1 MKNLEQLKELA
12 ATLPEAVKD
21 NALNLVTRMGE
32 VIEGIGDNGQ
42 EWRPSFLRLV
52 QGTTDRSSI
61 PKGTAIGDMVIGEK
75 RIEGPLHFIPFRMW
89 QGRQYWDPDQTNAK
103 MLCQSPDAKLGYVG
117 IECRTCPFSQWVE
130 GEGSACGK
138 IHTVISITA
147 DLSDIFLTNYSKSG
161 YKVGTELE
169 GLLKK
174 AGVSPYHR
182 TYGLSSATSATAKNV
197 EVYKLEVLDPTKRN
211 TPKEYLP
218 FLKVLF
224 DNISSDRKDMLSAFY
239 EGAARRKELGVTI
252 PGLAAPAAA
261 ADTVL
266 AVENATT
273 TEVVEEAKVSSSA
286 MKYNLK

>member
-12 ATLPEAVKD
+12 AALPEVVKD
-21 NALNLVTRMGE
+21 NALGLVSRMGE
-32 VIEGIGDNGQ
+32 VIEGIGDEGQ
-42 EWRPSFLRLV
+42 EWKPSFLRLV

-61 PKGTAIGDMVIGEK
+61 PKGTSIGDMVIGEK

-89 QGRQYWDPDQTNAK
+89 QGRQYWDPDPANSK
-103 MLCQSPDAKLGYVG
+103 LLCQSPDTKLGYVG
-117 IECRTCPFSQWVE
+117 IECRSCPFAQWVE

-147 DLSDIFLTNYSKSG
+147 DLSEIFLTNYSKSG

-169 GLLKK
+169 SLLKK

-182 TYGLSSATSATAKNV
+182 TYGLSSTTSATAKNV
-197 EVYKLEVLDPTKRN
+197 EVFKLEVLDPTKRN

-224 DNISSDRKDMLSAFY
+224 DNISSDRKEMLSAFY
-239 EGAARRKELGVTI
+239 ESAARRKQLGVTL
-252 PGLAAPAAA
+252 PGLEAPASPP
-261 ADTVL
+261 DTVL
-266 AVENATT
+266 AVENTT
-273 TEVVEEAKVSSSA
+273 TDVVEEAKVSSSA
-286 MKYNLK
+286 MKYKV